1 MTDKLLNGDSK
12 AKKSSESDDFTLPET
27 STIEK
32 LNLAATKK
40 LGDIVRNY
48 DAKAPLWQGYDAGEV
63 AAARAYLSNTSQKV
77 VR

>member
-1 MTDKLLNGDSK
+1 V
-12 AKKSSESDDFTLPET
+12 KKSSESDEFTLPET

-48 DAKAPLWQGYDAGEV
+48 DAKDPLWQGYDAGEV
-63 AAARAYLSNTSQKV
+63 AAARAYLSKSSQKV